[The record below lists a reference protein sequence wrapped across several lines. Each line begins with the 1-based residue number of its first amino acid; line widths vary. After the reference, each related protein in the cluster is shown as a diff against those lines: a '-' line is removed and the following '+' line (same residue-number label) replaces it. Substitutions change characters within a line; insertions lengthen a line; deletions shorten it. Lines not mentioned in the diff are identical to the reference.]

1 MQVKTIEQ
9 AIDLSYP
16 QLSKIKK
23 DAGEVVVKT
32 VLVEALSDLVMFF
45 NVGKTMNAP
54 QIVQTVEL
62 VLEQYWYLRLSEF
75 KYCFTQAMT
84 GAYGK
89 VYDRIDGAI
98 IFEWIEK
105 YLEERMGEIVEKQ
118 TQQHEENKKDVS
130 ILSAL
135 HEKGI
140 SFKPKT
146 VEETKIEQKKT
157 VEKSEREKLIQ
168 KFFREFDELHKTEE
182 VESKGSRLINYKGKV
197 HDSISFIE
205 TKLKEHDNEISG

>member
-1 MQVKTIEQ
+1 
-9 AIDLSYP
+9 
-16 QLSKIKK
+16 LSKIKK
-23 DAGEVVVKT
+23 ELGDVATKI
-32 VLVEALSDLVMFF
+32 VLVDAIVDLVMFF
-45 NVGKTMNAP
+45 NIGKTMNQQQVVITADLIL
-54 QIVQTVEL
+54 QKF
-62 VLEQYWYLRLSEF
+62 WYLRLSEL

-89 VYDRIDGAI
+89 VYDRIDGAV
-98 IFEWIEK
+98 IFDWIEK
-105 YLEERMGEIVEKQ
+105 YLEERKDAIIQKQ
-118 TQQHEENKKDVS
+118 TQKHEENKKDVS

-135 HEKGI
+135 HDKGVV
-140 SFKPKT
+140 FTPKT

-182 VESKGSRLINYKGKV
+182 IESRGSRLINYKGKV

-205 TKLKEHDNEISG
+205 TKLKEHDNEISD

>member
-1 MQVKTIEQ
+1 M
-9 AIDLSYP
+9 
-16 QLSKIKK
+16 SKIRKEIG
-23 DAGEVVVKT
+23 DAGTKVILIDAIV
-32 VLVEALSDLVMFF
+32 DLVMFF
-45 NVGKTMNAP
+45 NIGKTMN
-54 QIVQTVEL
+54 QQQVIVTSDLILQK
-62 VLEQYWYLRLSEF
+62 YWYLRLSEL

-89 VYDRIDGAI
+89 VYDRIDGAV

-105 YLEERMGEIVEKQ
+105 YLEERMGAIVQKQ

-146 VEETKIEQKKT
+146 VEEPKIEQKKT

-182 VESKGSRLINYKGKV
+182 VESRGSRLINYKGKV

-205 TKLKEHDNEISG
+205 TKLKEHDNEISD